1 MHNSNKV
8 VLITGASSGFGKLI
22 VELLSKNQIKVIATM
37 RDLRGK
43 NSQVAKELSNLS
55 KNITIEELDVS
66 STKSIEKAVNNTINK
81 FNKIDVLINN
91 AGIMN
96 VGLAEGFTIAQL
108 EKQMDVNY
116 IGIARI
122 FKEVIPHM
130 RKNNGG
136 LFITISSIA
145 GRIIFPFLSTYNP
158 SKFAVEA
165 LAEIYRY
172 ELSPFKIDS
181 VIIEPGPFPT
191 DLIKNA
197 PHPDDTECL
206 KNYGNLSNAAE
217 HTMKNFQEFMKNNP
231 DCDSNLVS
239 NAVLN
244 LINLPYGKRP
254 MRTVCGLDYGV
265 KEINSFNEKHQY
277 SLLKQMGLDH
287 LIPKIDWLIDL
298 FIRTTIN

>member
-1 MHNSNKV
+1 MVNKSEKV

-22 VELLSKNQIKVIATM
+22 AQLLSKNRIYTIATM
-37 RDLRGK
+37 RDVNGK
-43 NSQVAKELSNLS
+43 NSQIARELGNSS
-55 KNITIEELDVS
+55 KYIIIEELDVS
-66 STKSIEKAVNNTINK
+66 NSKSLKKAIDNTINK
-81 FNKIDVLINN
+81 FGKIDVLINN

-96 VGLAEGFTIAQL
+96 VGLAQGFTIAQL

-116 IGIARI
+116 IGVARI

-130 RKNNGG
+130 KKNLGG

-145 GRIIFPFLSTYNP
+145 GRIVFPFLSTYNP

-181 VIIEPGPFPT
+181 VIVEPGPFPT
-191 DLIKNA
+191 ELIKNS
-197 PHPDDTECL
+197 PRPKDIECL
-206 KNYGNLSNAAE
+206 EDYGELLNATE
-217 HTMKNFQEFMKNNP
+217 KTMQYFKEFMKDNP

-254 MRTVCGLDYGV
+254 IRTVCGLDYGV
-265 KEINSFNEKHQY
+265 KEINILIEKIQY
-277 SLLKQMGLDH
+277 SILKQMNLDH
-287 LIPKIDWLIDL
+287 LIPNSD
-298 FIRTTIN
+298 